1 MVTGRGK
8 ALILLA
14 VCVGFAFGCGA
25 RTDMLFD
32 EGSGGALGGYPS
44 GGDGDTS
51 GFASAGYTTGGYG
64 NVSGYGGSIS
74 VGGAP
79 VGGFGS
85 AGFTQGGFHAGGSGS
100 AGAPFGGFGAS
111 GGFSGSFGTG
121 GAAGAPFGGFG
132 GVAGA
137 GEAGA
142 GGSGG
147 IVELCVGAAQSACDK
162 CVCSTCGSQ
171 LNACFTD
178 IGCALIFACVQEQQC
193 GLNCYQNAT
202 CRGVIDQFGGLTGSA
217 VNEVF
222 SLASCSVTTRPG
234 CGCN

>member
-25 RTDMLFD
+25 RTDTLFD
-32 EGSGGALGGYPS
+32 EGGGGALGGHPS

-51 GFASAGYTTGGYG
+51 GFASAGYATGGYG
-64 NVSGYGGSIS
+64 NVSGYAGSIS
-74 VGGAP
+74 SGGAAI
-79 VGGFGS
+79 GGFGS
-85 AGFTQGGFHAGGSGS
+85 AGLAGFTQGGFHAGGSGS
-100 AGAPFGGFGAS
+100 AGAPFAGFGAV
-111 GGFSGSFGTG
+111 GGSVSTG
-121 GAAGAPFGGFG
+121 GAAGSGFG
-132 GVAGA
+132 GVAGMGA
-137 GEAGA
+137 AGA

-147 IVELCVGAAQSACDK
+147 IVELCVGAAQNACDR
-162 CVCSTCGSQ
+162 CFCSTCGSE
-171 LNACFTD
+171 LNTCFTD
-178 IGCALIFACVQEQQC
+178 IGCASIFVCIQANHCG

-222 SLASCSVTTRPG
+222 SLASCSATSRPA

>member
-25 RTDMLFD
+25 RTDTLFD
-32 EGSGGALGGYPS
+32 EGGGGALGGYPS

-51 GFASAGYTTGGYG
+51 GFASAGYSTGGYG

-79 VGGFGS
+79 IGGFGS
-85 AGFTQGGFHAGGSGS
+85 AGFAGFTQGGFHAGGSGT

-111 GGFSGSFGTG
+111 GGFSGSVGTG
-121 GAAGAPFGGFG
+121 GVAGAPLGGFG

-137 GEAGA
+137 
-142 GGSGG
+142 GG

-171 LNACFTD
+171 LQACFTD
-178 IGCALIFACVQEQQC
+178 IGCALIFACVQEHQC
-193 GLNCYQNAT
+193 GLNCYQSAT

-222 SLASCSVTTRPG
+222 SLASCSVATRPG